1 MKVVVVVERE
11 RQKPETETQFG
22 RHIYAWQDIS
32 HAVNK
37 DDDDGEIHMTAAMCY
52 QQIYFHASPMMMMT
66 LSLCHVVIIL
76 MNETR
81 NSMKTSLIPNAKL

>member
-37 DDDDGEIHMTAAMCY
+37 DDDYGEIHMTAAMCY
-52 QQIYFHASPMMMMT
+52 
-66 LSLCHVVIIL
+66 
-76 MNETR
+76 
-81 NSMKTSLIPNAKL
+81 